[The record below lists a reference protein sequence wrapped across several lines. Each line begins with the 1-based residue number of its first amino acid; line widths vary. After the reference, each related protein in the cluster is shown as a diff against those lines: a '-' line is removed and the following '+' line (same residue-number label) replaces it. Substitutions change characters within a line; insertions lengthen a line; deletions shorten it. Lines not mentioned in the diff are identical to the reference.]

1 MVLII
6 LLVLAL
12 FVLQTLL
19 PGSFRYLVGPN
30 KSGGLMLALGPRDN
44 PPPQTILGGRAERAL
59 TNMQE
64 ALPVFLALALL
75 NLIVGSAA
83 LALTGATVFLVA
95 RTLYVPAYLAGIP
108 LLRSLI
114 WGAGVAG
121 LVLMVGPLLV
131 RTG

>member
-19 PGSFRYLVGPN
+19 PACFRYMVGPDMGA
-30 KSGGLMLALGPRDN
+30 KLWLALGSRDN
-44 PPPQTILGGRAERAL
+44 PPPQTTLGGRSERAL
-59 TNMQE
+59 ANMQE

-83 LALTGATVFLVA
+83 LALTGATIFLIA
-95 RTLYVPAYLAGIP
+95 RALYVPAYLAGVP

-114 WGAGVAG
+114 WGASLVG
-121 LVLMVGPLLV
+121 LVLMVAPLLV
-131 RTG
+131 RAV

>member
-19 PGSFRYLVGPN
+19 PPGLRYLVGPDAGR
-30 KSGGLMLALGPRDN
+30 KLWLALGPRDN
-44 PPPQTILGGRAERAL
+44 PPPQTTLGARAERAL
-59 TNMQE
+59 TNLQE

-83 LALTGATVFLVA
+83 LALTGATVFLIA
-95 RTLYVPAYLAGIP
+95 RTLYLPAYLAGIQ

-121 LVLMVGPLLV
+121 LVLMVPPLLV
-131 RTG
+131 RSA

>member
-19 PGSFRYLVGPN
+19 PPGFRYMAGPEGRS
-30 KSGGLMLALGPRDN
+30 KLRLALGPRDD
-44 PPPQTILGGRAERAL
+44 PPPQTTLGGRAERAL

-75 NLIVGSAA
+75 NLILGSAA
-83 LALTGATVFLVA
+83 LALTGATVFLIA
-95 RTLYVPAYLAGIP
+95 RALYVPAYLAGIP
-108 LLRSLI
+108 VLRSLI

-121 LVLMVGPLLV
+121 LVLMVPPLLLRAV
-131 RTG
+131 